1 MPREFIHILYDL
13 SSLDPSTSSSTN
25 EADYSSSYCSA
36 SSGGRPCQW
45 LKISAANT
53 VFSFEFPDL
62 MSEGEIK
69 GVNPSFSAPLITSL
83 HHSSGVFV
91 KVDLL
96 MQEGSI

>member
-1 MPREFIHILYDL
+1 
-13 SSLDPSTSSSTN
+13 
-25 EADYSSSYCSA
+25 
-36 SSGGRPCQW
+36 
-45 LKISAANT
+45 
-53 VFSFEFPDL
+53 